1 MVIEMQIRKYTE
13 ADFDAVASIYNAA
26 RPDEFYGESGEFTLT
41 PWAEDDYM
49 MSILDSSEIYL
60 YEEQTT
66 LGFCGFT
73 GSRINWLFVDP
84 AHRGKGVGEKLL
96 MHLLT
101 KLADGAN
108 LSVWHSNER
117 AKALYLKLGFQ
128 ISQQFYI
135 TFQGRRMLVDKMVY
149 LKQANEE

>member
-1 MVIEMQIRKYTE
+1 MAKIMHIRRYTK
-13 ADFDAVASIYNAA
+13 ADFNAVASIYNAA
-26 RPDEFYGESGEFTLT
+26 RPDEFYAEEGPFIIT
-41 PWAEDDYM
+41 PWADDEYM

-60 YEEQTT
+60 YEDETT

-73 GSRINWLFVDP
+73 GTRINWLFVDP
-84 AHRGKGVGEKLL
+84 AHRGKGIGQKLL
-96 MHLLT
+96 THLLT
-101 KLADGAN
+101 KLAGGAN

-149 LKQANEE
+149 PVSKE